1 MFLLLLLLYTQSS
14 ELRGVAAE
22 GLAKLMLLLMLLL
35 MLHPQSS
42 ELRGVAA
49 EGLAKLMLCG
59 RVLSARLL
67 SRLVLLWYNP
77 ITEDD
82 NRLRHCL
89 GAFFPIFAFA
99 GQYVF
104 ILMYRFYKKIY
115 S

>member
-1 MFLLLLLLYTQSS
+1 MWLHT
-14 ELRGVAAE
+14 
-22 GLAKLMLLLMLLL
+22 
-35 MLHPQSS
+35 HPQSS

-99 GQYVF
+99 GQYVTS
-104 ILMYRFYKKIY
+104 LKYRFYAKFIHGYCITYNTDVHYNFKK
-115 S
+115 SNCSGNDTLKTT

>member
-1 MFLLLLLLYTQSS
+1 MWLHT
-14 ELRGVAAE
+14 
-22 GLAKLMLLLMLLL
+22 
-35 MLHPQSS
+35 HPQSS

-99 GQYVF
+99 GQYVL
-104 ILMYRFYKKIY
+104 IIKYRFLRKIY
-115 S
+115 SWHLHNVQYRCTL